1 MHSFHLYRK
10 RGPPPQCEGMSTAV
24 RINNITME
32 ELMKKLLLA
41 FAIIAATA
49 LVPLSESRAG
59 SFSYTHMATI
69 AHYAHN
75 QSWWTGLGIL
85 NTSGENLT
93 VYIFARDG
101 SIGKEAYG
109 YVELSAEGKVTGM
122 LPALCPSGIF
132 PGSGSIYL
140 YADGAF
146 LVSKFM
152 ANTSTSPGFGEIQL
166 DPIIVPGTVTW

>member
-1 MHSFHLYRK
+1 MR
-10 RGPPPQCEGMSTAV
+10 
-24 RINNITME
+24 
-32 ELMKKLLLA
+32 KLLLA

-59 SFSYTHMATI
+59 SFAYTHVATF

-75 QSWWTGLGIL
+75 KSWWTGLGIL

-101 SIGKEAYG
+101 STGKEAYG
-109 YVELSAEGKVTGM
+109 FVELPSEGKATGM
-122 LPALCPSGIF
+122 LPALCPNGAF
-132 PGSGSIYL
+132 AGSGSVYI

-146 LVSKFM
+146 LVSKFT
-152 ANTSTSPGFGEIQL
+152 ANTSTTPGFGEIQL
-166 DPIIVPGTVTW
+166 NPIIVPGSVSW